1 MKIIFGV
8 DFGKRIPY
16 TEQSGAL
23 NESYADIFGAIIEN
37 KNGDGFYQKSE
48 DSGDLFYDIR
58 HLSTYNLPQSM
69 ADYDC
74 EADIHFNG
82 VIFTRAWYL
91 MLEDE
96 RVRATCLPQLP
107 AGLNMG
113 LAGIPWW
120 TTDIGGFLG
129 GNPDDPTAWDIQ
141 DEYLLGG
148 DVLVAP
154 ILFEGQRSRRVY
166 LPGKDTWKNAHT
178 GESFSGGQWV
188 EAEAPPDVI
197 PVFLRE
203 GGAADFAL

>member
-16 TEQSGAL
+16 TEQSGTL

-48 DSGDLFYDIR
+48 NSGDLFYDIR

-69 ADYDC
+69 ADYDR

-96 RVRATCLPQLP
+96 RLRATCLPQLP

-148 DVLVAP
+148 DVLVE
-154 ILFEGQRSRRVY
+154 IGR
-166 LPGKDTWKNAHT
+166 AH
-178 GESFSGGQWV
+178 V
-188 EAEAPPDVI
+188 
-197 PVFLRE
+197 
-203 GGAADFAL
+203 

>member
-1 MKIIFGV
+1 MYSIFSQHGNALERR
-8 DFGKRIPY
+8 FRGELLRI
-16 TEQSGAL
+16 ELWG
-23 NESYADIFGAIIEN
+23 E
-37 KNGDGFYQKSE
+37 KS
-48 DSGDLFYDIR
+48 F
-58 HLSTYNLPQSM
+58 
-69 ADYDC
+69 
-74 EADIHFNG
+74 
-82 VIFTRAWYL
+82 
-91 MLEDE
+91 

-141 DEYLLGG
+141 DEYLFGG

>member
-1 MKIIFGV
+1 M

-48 DSGDLFYDIR
+48 NSGDLFYDIR

-69 ADYDC
+69 ADYDR

-96 RVRATCLPQLP
+96 RLRATCLPQLP

-113 LAGIPWW
+113 LAGIPW
-120 TTDIGGFLG
+120 
-129 GNPDDPTAWDIQ
+129 
-141 DEYLLGG
+141 
-148 DVLVAP
+148 
-154 ILFEGQRSRRVY
+154 
-166 LPGKDTWKNAHT
+166 
-178 GESFSGGQWV
+178 
-188 EAEAPPDVI
+188 
-197 PVFLRE
+197 
-203 GGAADFAL
+203 

>member
-1 MKIIFGV
+1 MHFLLILISPDFSSPL
-8 DFGKRIPY
+8 FGKPGRGNFLFPPPYPVSRWYDEKGGTESLYEGRIIMY
-16 TEQSGAL
+16 SIFSQHGNAL
-23 NESYADIFGAIIEN
+23 ERRFRGELLRIEPW
-37 KNGDGFYQKSE
+37 GEKS
-48 DSGDLFYDIR
+48 F
-58 HLSTYNLPQSM
+58 
-69 ADYDC
+69 
-74 EADIHFNG
+74 
-82 VIFTRAWYL
+82 
-91 MLEDE
+91 

-113 LAGIPWW
+113 LTGIPWW

>member
-1 MKIIFGV
+1 MGPLYAVFSEITRRSRGKRQETRWLFGV

-16 TEQSGAL
+16 TEQSGTL

-48 DSGDLFYDIR
+48 NSGDLFYDIR
-58 HLSTYNLPQSM
+58 HLSTYNLTQGM
-69 ADYDC
+69 ADYDR

-113 LAGIPWW
+113 LTGIPWW
-120 TTDIGGFLG
+120 TTDIGVFLG

-178 GESFSGGQWV
+178 GESFRARIRST
-188 EAEAPPDVI
+188 
-197 PVFLRE
+197 
-203 GGAADFAL
+203 

>member
-1 MKIIFGV
+1 MVPLPYPVSRWCDEKGGTESLYEGRIIMYSIFSQHGNALERR
-8 DFGKRIPY
+8 FRGELLRIEPWG
-16 TEQSGAL
+16 E
-23 NESYADIFGAIIEN
+23 
-37 KNGDGFYQKSE
+37 KS
-48 DSGDLFYDIR
+48 F
-58 HLSTYNLPQSM
+58 
-69 ADYDC
+69 
-74 EADIHFNG
+74 
-82 VIFTRAWYL
+82 
-91 MLEDE
+91 

-113 LAGIPWW
+113 LTGIPWW

>member
-23 NESYADIFGAIIEN
+23 NESYADIFGVIIEN

-48 DSGDLFYDIR
+48 NSGDLFYDIR

-69 ADYDC
+69 ADYDR

-96 RVRATCLPQLP
+96 RLRTVSRDNWGVIYYNSLHYLGTTATFRQARAAVAGSCLEAGFTAEQMTC
-107 AGLNMG
+107 
-113 LAGIPWW
+113 
-120 TTDIGGFLG
+120 TS
-129 GNPDDPTAWDIQ
+129 
-141 DEYLLGG
+141 Y
-148 DVLVAP
+148 
-154 ILFEGQRSRRVY
+154 
-166 LPGKDTWKNAHT
+166 
-178 GESFSGGQWV
+178 
-188 EAEAPPDVI
+188 
-197 PVFLRE
+197 
-203 GGAADFAL
+203 